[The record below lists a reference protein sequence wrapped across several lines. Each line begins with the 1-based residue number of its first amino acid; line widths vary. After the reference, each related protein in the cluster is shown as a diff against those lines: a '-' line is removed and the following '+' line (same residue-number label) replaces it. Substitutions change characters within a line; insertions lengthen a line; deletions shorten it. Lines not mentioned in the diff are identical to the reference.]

1 MEIIFFSQNNIK
13 KSIWQLLMKYHNT
26 TTEKFSLQNI
36 NNGGGNRDHQI
47 MTQNLNIIP
56 INLYCGE
63 K

>member
-13 KSIWQLLMKYHNT
+13 KSIWQLLMKYHNI

-47 MTQNLNIIP
+47 MI
-56 INLYCGE
+56 
-63 K
+63 